1 VFRANPWRDLSC
13 GEWEAAVG
21 YGLFHDERGG
31 QALHAGQGTEAF
43 VVDLLVGGEIGGDDV
58 EEVVGVAEQSLCRHD
73 GGHGG
78 GGFLEVS
85 DGVAVPLVHRHEDD
99 RAEPEVYHRWVD
111 VGVVAAYDAGGLE
124 LAQAALAAR
133 DAEGD
138 PGGELRDGQPP
149 FMLEKGKDL
158 AIGSVHRTY
167 LCANHHG
174 LRPIGNHFAGGCTYL
189 AAMDPTRF
197 AAFILVDLMLVMTPG
212 ADWAYAITAG
222 VRGGRVLPA
231 VAGLAGGY
239 MVQAS
244 LVVAGVGAVLAE
256 SQSAMQFLTYLG
268 AAYLLWLGVRVARAP
283 AALPGEHLGAVS
295 ALRGAA
301 TSGLN
306 PKGVL
311 LFFAVLP
318 QFVTRTAPWPVTVQL
333 AVLGAVHIVACAV
346 VYCCVAMGARRLL
359 RSRPR
364 AARIVAHASGIAMV
378 AVAVA
383 LVIER
388 TVAT

>member
-1 VFRANPWRDLSC
+1 M
-13 GEWEAAVG
+13 
-21 YGLFHDERGG
+21 
-31 QALHAGQGTEAF
+31 QA
-43 VVDLLVGGEIGGDDV
+43 
-58 EEVVGVAEQSLCRHD
+58 
-73 GGHGG
+73 
-78 GGFLEVS
+78 
-85 DGVAVPLVHRHEDD
+85 
-99 RAEPEVYHRWVD
+99 
-111 VGVVAAYDAGGLE
+111 
-124 LAQAALAAR
+124 
-133 DAEGD
+133 
-138 PGGELRDGQPP
+138 PGP
-149 FMLEKGKDL
+149 
-158 AIGSVHRTY
+158 V
-167 LCANHHG
+167 
-174 LRPIGNHFAGGCTYL
+174 
-189 AAMDPTRF
+189 
-197 AAFILVDLMLVMTPG
+197 
-212 ADWAYAITAG
+212 
-222 VRGGRVLPA
+222 
-231 VAGLAGGY
+231 
-239 MVQAS
+239 VQAS

-283 AALPGEHLGAVS
+283 VALPGENPGAVS

-346 VYCCVAMGARRLL
+346 VYCCVAVGARRLL

-388 TVAT
+388 TVPT

>member
-1 VFRANPWRDLSC
+1 
-13 GEWEAAVG
+13 
-21 YGLFHDERGG
+21 
-31 QALHAGQGTEAF
+31 
-43 VVDLLVGGEIGGDDV
+43 
-58 EEVVGVAEQSLCRHD
+58 
-73 GGHGG
+73 
-78 GGFLEVS
+78 
-85 DGVAVPLVHRHEDD
+85 
-99 RAEPEVYHRWVD
+99 
-111 VGVVAAYDAGGLE
+111 
-124 LAQAALAAR
+124 
-133 DAEGD
+133 
-138 PGGELRDGQPP
+138 
-149 FMLEKGKDL
+149 
-158 AIGSVHRTY
+158 
-167 LCANHHG
+167 
-174 LRPIGNHFAGGCTYL
+174 
-189 AAMDPTRF
+189 MDPTRF
-197 AAFILVDLMLVMTPG
+197 AAFIVVDLMLVMTPG

-222 VRGGRVLPA
+222 VRGGGVLPA
-231 VAGLAGGY
+231 VSGLAGGY

-283 AALPGEHLGAVS
+283 AALPGENPGAVS